1 MVLGG
6 EDLGQGL
13 EVSLESGQKVN
24 SDGDICFAKGSGL
37 YSESCG
43 ESCRRMLEGKLRG
56 THQLSTEH
64 PAHYC
69 FLRVH
74 QFIFRCLRISQ

>member
-24 SDGDICFAKGSGL
+24 SDGDIWFAKGSGL

-43 ESCRRMLEGKLRG
+43 ESC
-56 THQLSTEH
+56 
-64 PAHYC
+64 
-69 FLRVH
+69 
-74 QFIFRCLRISQ
+74 